1 MLKSQTGVLV
11 GHIFES
17 AAEEK
22 IVFFENNRAISERSV
37 GREDSVRGIGA
48 WISREGLGKM
58 PWHSSA
64 CTRVRYAI
72 TIPRG
77 RGIVYPQRTEN
88 QWIRWNGKCMI
99 EPWATNDATHNLSYD
114 ALSKAICKDML
125 KDGQRFWR
133 RLQEGYYKCR

>member
-58 PWHSSA
+58 PWHSSV
-64 CTRVRYAI
+64 CVRVCYAK

-77 RGIVYPQRTEN
+77 RGIVYLQHADSQR
-88 QWIRWNGKCMI
+88 IRWQGKCMI
-99 EPWATNDATHNLSYD
+99 EPWATNDATLNLS
-114 ALSKAICKDML
+114 
-125 KDGQRFWR
+125 
-133 RLQEGYYKCR
+133 